1 MFIPILLAVASITIH
16 TNFEAG
22 NLGKVEQVAAAHFRC
37 AVQGEADQDK
47 HNRQASWYYFRLD
60 GGRGKQVTIDL
71 VDLVGEYNYKAG
83 THPVSGKTRPV
94 YSEDHKTWKH
104 FSDENVEWDERAMSL
119 RLRFT
124 PRADRI
130 WIAHVPP
137 YTNRDLQRLLAEFPR
152 SPWLKREVVGKT
164 VGGRDMLLLTVT
176 NPKVAEEKKRVI
188 WLMARQHAWESPTSW
203 VAEGALRFL
212 LLSDAAVARIRDT
225 AIFKIFPMADPDG
238 AARGGVRFNA
248 NGYDLNR
255 NWDAVDPKLMPEIA
269 AQRKAIFDWLDSNR
283 RIDFFLTLHNTES
296 GEFIEGPL
304 RANPEIGTRIGRLF
318 KILSETTT
326 FAPTAQPRDAA
337 VSTTPGKPGRMSVNQ
352 ALFHDRGIAA
362 MLMEQM
368 VEYNRKLGRLPT
380 VADRL
385 EFGAGLARALW
396 HAAAGGE

>member
-1 MFIPILLAVASITIH
+1 MLIPLLLLAASATVH

-22 NLGKVEQVAAAHFRC
+22 NIGKVEQVAPAHFRC

-47 HNRQASWYYFRLD
+47 RNRQASWYYFRLD
-60 GGRGKQVTIDL
+60 SARGKQVTIDL

-104 FSDENVEWDERAMSL
+104 FSDENLEWDEQAMSL

-212 LLSDAAVARIRDT
+212 LSSDAAVARIRDT

-326 FAPTAQPRDAA
+326 FAPTAQPRDAV

>member
-1 MFIPILLAVASITIH
+1 MFALLLLAITFH

-22 NLGKVEQVAAAHFRC
+22 NLGKVEQVSPAHFRC

-47 HNRQASWYYFRLD
+47 RNRQASWYYFRLD
-60 GGRGKQVTIDL
+60 GARGRQVTIDL

-83 THPVSGKTRPV
+83 THPVSGKTCPV
-94 YSEDHKTWKH
+94 YSEDRKTWKH
-104 FSDENVEWDERAMSL
+104 FSDENVEWDEQAMSL

-137 YTNRDLQRLLAEFPR
+137 YTTRDLQQLLTQFSK

-176 NPKVAEEKKRVI
+176 NPKVADDQKRVI

-212 LLSDAAVARIRDT
+212 LSSDAAAARIRDT

-238 AARGGVRFNA
+238 VARGGVRFNA

-269 AQRKAIFDWLDSNR
+269 AQRKAIF
-283 RIDFFLTLHNTES
+283 H
-296 GEFIEGPL
+296 
-304 RANPEIGTRIGRLF
+304 
-318 KILSETTT
+318 
-326 FAPTAQPRDAA
+326 
-337 VSTTPGKPGRMSVNQ
+337 
-352 ALFHDRGIAA
+352 
-362 MLMEQM
+362 
-368 VEYNRKLGRLPT
+368 
-380 VADRL
+380 
-385 EFGAGLARALW
+385 
-396 HAAAGGE
+396 